1 MKFTNTERLPAITLT
16 ERGKRVLGLRSSYSV
31 FFIEVFS
38 QHARKIAD
46 SVALYTSIGAGKSR
60 SWCSKR
66 SLPHIKLKHYNMP
79 ESTKYILPNVGLSFF
94 SVCNNGY
101 VVTVSKG

>member
-1 MKFTNTERLPAITLT
+1 MKLTNTERLPAITLT

-46 SVALYTSIGAGKSR
+46 SVAL
-60 SWCSKR
+60 
-66 SLPHIKLKHYNMP
+66 
-79 ESTKYILPNVGLSFF
+79 
-94 SVCNNGY
+94 
-101 VVTVSKG
+101 